1 MKNYELMQL
10 LGTMTA
16 GAEVEM
22 NIVITKES
30 LTNPID
36 IDDNGCQIYS
46 YSAKV
51 QDVDTN
57 GDETIY
63 LYT

>member
-1 MKNYELMQL
+1 MKNYELMQI

-16 GAEVEM
+16 GSEVEM
-22 NIVITKES
+22 NIIVTKES
-30 LTNPID
+30 LTNPTD
-36 IDDNGCQIYS
+36 IDDNGCQVYS

-51 QDVDTN
+51 QAVDTD
-57 GDETIY
+57 GDKTIY